1 MKPPHNIIFSVF
13 SENLALKKLN
23 PPKFDEIVFNILIS
37 IVANVTVMIVISLLS
52 LNHLRN
58 SELSLISFV
67 IIVKDITKLNINGT
81 TKNTRLIQ
89 KCFLIN
95 NTCKKIRKKKSQIY
109 ENVKM
114 YLGMYRFTSTESL
127 IVNKKS
133 NTTSLKITAIEIMI
147 RL

>member
-23 PPKFDEIVFNILIS
+23 PPKFDEIIFNILIF
-37 IVANVTVMIVISLLS
+37 IVANVAVMIVIPLLS

-67 IIVKDITKLNINGT
+67 IIITKLNINGT

-89 KCFLIN
+89 KCF
-95 NTCKKIRKKKSQIY
+95 
-109 ENVKM
+109 
-114 YLGMYRFTSTESL
+114 
-127 IVNKKS
+127 
-133 NTTSLKITAIEIMI
+133 
-147 RL
+147 